1 MNSIYTAFILSEY
14 SKGER
19 NSANIARKL
28 NEKYGS
34 NISRHAVY
42 RYMKK
47 IKTDI
52 SCKNVN
58 QITIDEQEFT
68 SCNKTPEPEEPKKK
82 QIILQNQDP
91 EVFPSF
97 WGGTKKI
104 KFGLISD
111 THIGSKYW
119 QPSALYTFYAICASE
134 NVDQILHAGDLTDGL
149 KMRPGHEYEV
159 YISSADELVDH
170 VIKFY
175 PKCANGAPTRFI
187 TGNHDAS
194 IYKHIGYDIGRAI
207 SEKRDDMEYLGR
219 DCAIVELTPNCR
231 IELRHPWDGYAYAIS
246 YKPQKAIEAMEA
258 DSKPNILA
266 IAHYHK
272 AEYLFH
278 RNVHCFQT
286 ACYQGQ
292 TPFTRGKNLFIHM
305 GGWIIEADIASD
317 GTIVSIQPRFV
328 PVYKTIPNDYKNLQ

>member
-1 MNSIYTAFILSEY
+1 MNSVYTAFIISEV
-14 SKGER
+14 SKGNK
-19 NSANIARKL
+19 NSAEIARKL
-28 NEKYGS
+28 NGKYGS
-34 NISRHAVY
+34 KISRHAVY
-42 RYMKK
+42 RY
-47 IKTDI
+47 IKRIKSDI
-52 SCKNVN
+52 SDKNVLN
-58 QITIDEQEFT
+58 H
-68 SCNKTPEPEEPKKK
+68 EEPKKK
-82 QIILQNQDP
+82 QIVLQNQEP
-91 EVFPSF
+91 KVFPSF

-119 QPSALYTFYAICASE
+119 QPTALFNFYEVCASE
-134 NVDQILHAGDLTDGL
+134 GVEQILHAGDITEGL

-170 VIKFY
+170 VLKVY
-175 PKCANGAPTRFI
+175 PRCSNGAPTRFI

-207 SEKRDDMEYLGR
+207 SEKRSDMEYLGR

-305 GGWIIEADIASD
+305 GGWIIEADITSE
-317 GTIVSIQPRFV
+317 GTVVDIQPRFI
-328 PVYKTIPNDYKNLQ
+328 PVYKSIANDYKNLQ